1 MMISDIYPMQKKISL
16 ILLIGF
22 IILPIMGCATIISDS
37 TKQITIISNSDQE
50 FEAQI
55 GSNRFQVPGTVT
67 VLRDGNDKIVKTNQ
81 KKCFSVTPINKTVH
95 QLFWLNF
102 AVFPFS
108 TGAITD
114 YQSGKMWRYDR
125 NTVIQCAS

>member
-1 MMISDIYPMQKKISL
+1 MQKEK
-16 ILLIGF
+16 ILLLLF
-22 IILPIMGCATIISDS
+22 IVLTVLPITGCATIISPAV
-37 TKQITIISNSDQE
+37 KKITIVSNSDQE

-81 KKCFSVTPINKTVH
+81 KKCFSETPINRTVH

-114 YQSGKMWRYDR
+114 YQSGKMWRYDG
-125 NTVIQCAS
+125 NTVIQCAL

>member
-1 MMISDIYPMQKKISL
+1 MQKEK
-16 ILLIGF
+16 ILLLLF
-22 IILPIMGCATIISDS
+22 VLTVSPIMGCATIISPS

-55 GSNRFQVPGTVT
+55 GSNRFQVPGTIT
-67 VLRDGNDKIVKTNQ
+67 VLRDGNDKIIKTNQ

-102 AVFPFS
+102 AVFPLS

-114 YQSGKMWRYDR
+114 YQSGKMWRYDG
-125 NTVIQCAS
+125 NTVIQCLS